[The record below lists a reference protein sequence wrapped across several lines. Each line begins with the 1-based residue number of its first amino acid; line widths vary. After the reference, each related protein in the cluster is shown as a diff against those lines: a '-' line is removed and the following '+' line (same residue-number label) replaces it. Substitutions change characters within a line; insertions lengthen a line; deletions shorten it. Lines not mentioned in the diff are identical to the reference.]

1 MAADALEPSVAGAS
15 AIMVLTVQDRE
26 VPVFHEEGLQI
37 PAPSVYRE
45 MIKNIF
51 CFLK

>member
-1 MAADALEPSVAGAS
+1 MAADALATLGARVS

-37 PAPSVYRE
+37 PA
-45 MIKNIF
+45 F
-51 CFLK
+51 CV